1 MKRMTRILS
10 ILMAAIMALTMI
22 STAYAATTESV
33 TIDTSKEASLTLYKF
48 DITKASSAQAWDGSY
63 VSTGKADTAVTTAL
77 SKYAIQG
84 VEFTYLKLDDIT
96 TYTADDGKGNMQ
108 DIVLYGF
115 SEGTTV
121 KAVLDA
127 IGLKYTDA
135 YSSDG
140 TTHYFTSDA
149 LNKALADKLSANA
162 TTVKN
167 AMEKAVATDGTA
179 MTETDAT
186 GKTTADKLAQGLY
199 LVVET
204 SVPENVTSTVNPFF
218 VSLPMTTIDGSA
230 WNYDVTVYP
239 KNETGE
245 PTLEKTARESK
256 NSTGNN
262 TGSVTSITDGYA
274 HTATVSEKDTVE
286 YQIISTMPTITSEA
300 SYLTT
305 YTYVDTLSKG
315 LTYNKS
321 DVVIEFFKDAA
332 CTEANKITTWE
343 TGSDNFAVAYDDAKN
358 TLTVSMT
365 EKGLKEINSA
375 ATVYT
380 DSLFSGYSN
389 CTMRITYAAKLNG
402 SAIVYVDSGNPNTV
416 VLTWKRT
423 NTTYSDTLTDDCH
436 VYSYGIDLTKK
447 FSDDAGTLSKVKFR
461 MYNATDKVYILAEN
475 KSGVYYVTGFTTEK
489 DNATVFNPHT
499 DAHILVKGL
508 EADTYKLTETA
519 TDSGYVL
526 LRDDVTVVITT
537 ADDDACETCGA
548 KLLTA
553 SATVNGEDTTM
564 TGNNAIVPLTV
575 MNNKGFVLPK
585 TGGYGTWA
593 YTVGGVLLLG
603 AAAFV
608 VLKSRKKE
616 AQ

>member
-63 VSTGKADTAVTTAL
+63 VSTGKADTAVTMAL

-84 VEFTYLKLDDIT
+84 VEFTYLKLADIT

-149 LNKALADKLSANA
+149 LNKALADKLTANA

-186 GKTTADKLAQGLY
+186 GKASADKLAQGLY

-218 VSLPMTTIDGSA
+218 VSLPMTTIDGST

-245 PTLEKTARESK
+245 PTLEKTVRESK

-305 YTYVDTLSKG
+305 
-315 LTYNKS
+315 
-321 DVVIEFFKDAA
+321 
-332 CTEANKITTWE
+332 CTPF
-343 TGSDNFAVAYDDAKN
+343 GVN
-358 TLTVSMT
+358 THRLLV
-365 EKGLKEINSA
+365 
-375 ATVYT
+375 
-380 DSLFSGYSN
+380 
-389 CTMRITYAAKLNG
+389 R
-402 SAIVYVDSGNPNTV
+402 
-416 VLTWKRT
+416 
-423 NTTYSDTLTDDCH
+423 
-436 VYSYGIDLTKK
+436 
-447 FSDDAGTLSKVKFR
+447 GTR
-461 MYNATDKVYILAEN
+461 
-475 KSGVYYVTGFTTEK
+475 
-489 DNATVFNPHT
+489 
-499 DAHILVKGL
+499 
-508 EADTYKLTETA
+508 
-519 TDSGYVL
+519 
-526 LRDDVTVVITT
+526 
-537 ADDDACETCGA
+537 
-548 KLLTA
+548 
-553 SATVNGEDTTM
+553 
-564 TGNNAIVPLTV
+564 VPLEIAQEEVSQIGPATSSWSQHYLS
-575 MNNKGFVLPK
+575 GLAAGASLLIVLIAV
-585 TGGYGTWA
+585 Y
-593 YTVGGVLLLG
+593 LLAG
-603 AAAFV
+603 R
-608 VLKSRKKE
+608 RKRH
-616 AQ
+616 A

>member
-1 MKRMTRILS
+1 MKKMTRILS

-22 STAYAATTESV
+22 STAFAATTESV
-33 TIDTSKEASLTLYKF
+33 TIDTSKEASLTVYKF

-84 VEFTYLKLDDIT
+84 VEFTYLKLADIT

-149 LNKALADKLSANA
+149 LNKALADKLTANA

-402 SAIVYVDSGNPNTV
+402 SAIVYGDSGNPNTV

-537 ADDDACETCGA
+537 ADDDACEACGA

>member
-1 MKRMTRILS
+1 MKKMTRILS

-22 STAYAATTESV
+22 STAFAATTESV
-33 TIDTSKEASLTLYKF
+33 TIDTSKEASLTVYKF

-84 VEFTYLKLDDIT
+84 VEFTYLKLADIT

-149 LNKALADKLSANA
+149 LNKALADKLTANA
-162 TTVKN
+162 STVKN

-186 GKTTADKLAQGLY
+186 GKASADKLAQGLY

-245 PTLEKTARESK
+245 PTLEKTVRESK

-380 DSLFSGYSN
+380 DSLFSGYSD

-402 SAIVYVDSGNPNTV
+402 SAIVYGDSGNPNTV

-475 KSGVYYVTGFTTEK
+475 KSGGYYVTGFTTEK
-489 DNATVFNPHT
+489 DNATVFHPHT

-537 ADDDACETCGA
+537 ADDDACETCGT

>member
-1 MKRMTRILS
+1 MKKMTRILS

-33 TIDTSKEASLTLYKF
+33 TIDTSKEASLTVYKF

-84 VEFTYLKLDDIT
+84 VEFTYLKLADIT

-245 PTLEKTARESK
+245 PTLEKTVRESK

-262 TGSVTSITDGYA
+262 TGSVTSIRR
-274 HTATVSEKDTVE
+274 H
-286 YQIISTMPTITSEA
+286 
-300 SYLTT
+300 
-305 YTYVDTLSKG
+305 
-315 LTYNKS
+315 
-321 DVVIEFFKDAA
+321 
-332 CTEANKITTWE
+332 
-343 TGSDNFAVAYDDAKN
+343 
-358 TLTVSMT
+358 LTVRSWH
-365 EKGLKEINSA
+365 
-375 ATVYT
+375 
-380 DSLFSGYSN
+380 DFCLF
-389 CTMRITYAAKLNG
+389 
-402 SAIVYVDSGNPNTV
+402 
-416 VLTWKRT
+416 
-423 NTTYSDTLTDDCH
+423 
-436 VYSYGIDLTKK
+436 
-447 FSDDAGTLSKVKFR
+447 
-461 MYNATDKVYILAEN
+461 
-475 KSGVYYVTGFTTEK
+475 
-489 DNATVFNPHT
+489 
-499 DAHILVKGL
+499 
-508 EADTYKLTETA
+508 
-519 TDSGYVL
+519 
-526 LRDDVTVVITT
+526 
-537 ADDDACETCGA
+537 
-548 KLLTA
+548 
-553 SATVNGEDTTM
+553 
-564 TGNNAIVPLTV
+564 
-575 MNNKGFVLPK
+575 LP
-585 TGGYGTWA
+585 
-593 YTVGGVLLLG
+593 
-603 AAAFV
+603 
-608 VLKSRKKE
+608 SR
-616 AQ
+616 

>member
-1 MKRMTRILS
+1 MKNKTRILS
-10 ILMAAIMALTMI
+10 LLMAAIMALTMI
-22 STAYAATTESV
+22 STAFAATTESV
-33 TIDTSKEASLTLYKF
+33 TIDTSKEASLTIYKF
-48 DITKASSAQAWDGSY
+48 DITKATAAKAWDGSY

-84 VEFTYLKLDDIT
+84 VKFTYLKLADIT
-96 TYTADDGKGNMQ
+96 TSTADDGKGNMQ
-108 DIVLYGF
+108 DIILYGIT
-115 SEGTTV
+115 EGTSV

-149 LNKALADKLSANA
+149 LNKALADKLAANA

-179 MTETDAT
+179 MTETDAA
-186 GKTTADKLAQGLY
+186 GKTSADKLAQGLY

-204 SVPENVTSTVNPFF
+204 GVPENVTSTINPFF
-218 VSLPMTTIDGSA
+218 VSLPMTSVDGSA

-245 PTLEKTARESK
+245 PTLEKTVRESK
-256 NSTGNN
+256 SSTGNN

-315 LTYNKS
+315 LTYNKK

-332 CTEANKITTWE
+332 CTESNKITSWE
-343 TGSDNFAVAYDDAKN
+343 TGSDKFSVAYDDTKN
-358 TLTVSMT
+358 TMTVSMT

-380 DSLFSGYSN
+380 DSLFSGYSD
-389 CTMRITYAAKLNG
+389 CTMRITYAAKLDG
-402 SAIVYVDSGNPNTV
+402 AAVVYGDSGNPNTV

-461 MYNATDKVYILAEN
+461 MYNATDKVYIVAEN
-475 KSGVYYVTGFTTEK
+475 KSGIYYVTGFTTDK
-489 DNATVFNPHT
+489 ASATVFTPHT

-526 LRDDVTVVITT
+526 LRDDVTVVIST
-537 ADDDACETCGA
+537 AEDDACETCGA

-575 MNNKGFVLPK
+575 VNNKGFVLPK
-585 TGGYGTWA
+585 TGGYGTWV